1 MSYGEFEDYYEGLSI
16 GIVDDEDF
24 VSVYVLLGD
33 LVLNEY
39 VTSTKHGEMDVKY
52 QTPECRSLRFSLFCL
67 LVVLLKK
74 LGLEGEAFR
83 RTDGRAYV

>member
-1 MSYGEFEDYYEGLSI
+1 MMKILSA
-16 GIVDDEDF
+16 
-24 VSVYVLLGD
+24 SYVLLGGFSF
-33 LVLNEY
+33 LNEY